1 MMDLRAT
8 GATTAGAGV
17 VDSKNVVLSAP
28 GDTVTLGLFAK
39 VTGTDGVNNEQMQS
53 IFGLVNSVGAAK
65 GNMSGGYVPAFFTA
79 GVSQNGSVL
88 DWDSDGDLD
97 IGLSPTNS
105 SGVGK
110 FAGRSTSPTPM
121 PSLGGAVLV
130 GEFVWTVT
138 DASGSFD
145 LNFTVRSNNG
155 NNLAQTALWFEDGST
170 ISKNPTN
177 SPITVGP
184 PVTWGPEPSSL
195 SAVVLTGIGLLN
207 RRHRGER

>member
-8 GATTAGAGV
+8 GASTAGAGV
-17 VDSKNVVLSAP
+17 LDPKNVALANP

-39 VTGTDGVNNEQMQS
+39 VTGTDGVNNEAFQS
-53 IFGLVNSVGAAK
+53 VFGLVNSVGSNK

-79 GVSQNGSVL
+79 GVSQNGSVV

-110 FAGRSTSPTPM
+110 FAGRSLSATPM

-130 GEFVWTVT
+130 GEFIWTVT
-138 DASGSFD
+138 TASGFFE
-145 LNFTVRSNNG
+145 LNFTVRNNNG
-155 NNLAQTALWFEDGST
+155 ANVNAAALWFEDGSS
-170 ISKNPTN
+170 ISKGPTN

-184 PVTWGPEPSSL
+184 PVSIPEPASL
-195 SAVVLTGIGLLN
+195 GALGLAGIGLLK
-207 RRHRGER
+207 RRNRGER